1 MQDSIFIAATIAFL
15 ALSIEYVRFCD
26 RVKGGDMHLE
36 SIIMPVNERRN
47 GK

>member
-1 MQDSIFIAATIAFL
+1 MQDSIFIAATIAFF

-26 RVKGGDMHLE
+26 PGGDMHLE